1 MQGIPA
7 GLPLGMPGIGLLTDG
22 AVQHAPQLGLQ
33 FSIVEIVQ
41 KMACHS
47 VLETESRSVKS
58 H

>member
-41 KMACHS
+41 KMA
-47 VLETESRSVKS
+47 
-58 H
+58 